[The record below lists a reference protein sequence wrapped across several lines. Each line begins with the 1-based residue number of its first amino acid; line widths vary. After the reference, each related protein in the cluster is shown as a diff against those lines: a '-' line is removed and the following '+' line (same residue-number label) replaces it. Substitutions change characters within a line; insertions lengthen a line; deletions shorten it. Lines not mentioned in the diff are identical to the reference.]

1 MPELCAFHSTVRL
14 EILEDDGV
22 WPEQVVHLPY
32 KEPQKDPAY
41 FLAWD
46 YLEPTTSRPLQP
58 REHGDH
64 HYAKAME
71 MDRTCHPQRA
81 GQHHKP
87 SPRKEKVRRQGI
99 SCVRARYFTDVS
111 NIGTHSL
118 RAGGATA
125 AANVSIQD
133 RLFKRHGRWVI
144 EKAKDDYVKDSIQS
158 RLAVSRSLGI

>member
-1 MPELCAFHSTVRL
+1 
-14 EILEDDGV
+14 
-22 WPEQVVHLPY
+22 
-32 KEPQKDPAY
+32 
-41 FLAWD
+41 
-46 YLEPTTSRPLQP
+46 
-58 REHGDH
+58 
-64 HYAKAME
+64 

-81 GQHHKP
+81 GQDHKP